1 MTLSLDVLC
10 IDLLSGLILPF
21 FTPWKA
27 AARALMDL
35 PDLSAQ
41 DVAKKAMLIAS
52 EMCVYTNQ
60 NFISETLITKEKEP
74 DSP

>member
-1 MTLSLDVLC
+1 
-10 IDLLSGLILPF
+10 
-21 FTPWKA
+21 
-27 AARALMDL
+27 MDL

-60 NFISETLITKEKEP
+60 NFISETLTTKEKEP
-74 DSP
+74 DSL